1 MEMVEEDARN
11 ERKQELY
18 TAEFKTSDLR
28 RSLNKERSTI
38 AGLQNVSAGI
48 SDSPIIR

>member
-1 MEMVEEDARN
+1 MVLQRKEDKREKYEEDARD

-18 TAEFKTSDLR
+18 TAEFKISDLR

-38 AGLQNVSAGI
+38 SGFVSKME
-48 SDSPIIR
+48 